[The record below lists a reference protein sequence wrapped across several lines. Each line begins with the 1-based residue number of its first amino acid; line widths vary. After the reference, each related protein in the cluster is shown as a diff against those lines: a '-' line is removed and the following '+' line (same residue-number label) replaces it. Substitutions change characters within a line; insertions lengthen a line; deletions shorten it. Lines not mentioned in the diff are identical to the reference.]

1 MQEYEKGIVSKPWGY
16 EYLMYQ
22 SDRIGVWFL
31 YIAAGRKTSL
41 HCHPAKKTGYI
52 LLSGEAEVSF
62 LNDTTRLKAISKLMI
77 REGLFHS
84 TKALSPEG
92 VSVIE
97 VENPPDKTN
106 LVRLDDAYGRKEEP
120 YEGPDAV
127 VPVTAECIKFT
138 APETDMPIVYQVAG
152 VSMVIERRN
161 DLAALRTRP
170 SGEIILVLDG
180 GLVSKNND
188 PILSSGDVVTIST
201 FSYLADTF
209 TAPQG
214 MSFISFR
221 REQNQD
227 A

>member
-1 MQEYEKGIVSKPWGY
+1 MPEYEKGIVSKPWGY
-16 EYLMYQ
+16 EYLMYR

-31 YIAAGRKTSL
+31 HIAAGRKTSL
-41 HCHPAKKTGYI
+41 HCHPTKKTGYV

-97 VENPPDKTN
+97 VESPPDKTN

-120 YEGPDAV
+120 YEGPDSV
-127 VPVTAECIKFT
+127 VPMTAECIMLAT
-138 APETDMPIVYQVAG
+138 PELDRPLIYQVAG
-152 VSMVIERRN
+152 VAMTVERRN
-161 DLAALRTRP
+161 DLAPLRMRP
-170 SGEIILVLDG
+170 SGEVILVLDG

-188 PILSSGDVVTIST
+188 PILSPGDVVTIST
-201 FSYLADTF
+201 FSCLADTF

-214 MSFISFR
+214 MSFVSFR
-221 REQNQD
+221 REQNPD